1 MFPFYKTR
9 FKAEKNERAEAHT
22 PYPSHSKQ
30 QEEGATADN
39 KHVLI
44 FGWYQPV
51 TATAKKRGS
60 GGFGRAAV
68 TGVIM
73 GNLVSFFFSS
83 FHAFFLFADTS
94 HGCACEGIQ

>member
-1 MFPFYKTR
+1 MHTENLGLSQPFYSQYTSVAPFPLYCVSFRRLLVMFPFYKTR
-9 FKAEKNERAEAHT
+9 FKAEKNEHAEAHCVLAHT

-51 TATAKKRGS
+51 TVTAKKQGS
-60 GGFGRAAV
+60 DG
-68 TGVIM
+68 
-73 GNLVSFFFSS
+73 
-83 FHAFFLFADTS
+83 
-94 HGCACEGIQ
+94 

>member
-9 FKAEKNERAEAHT
+9 FKAEKNEHAEAHCVLAHT

-51 TATAKKRGS
+51 TVTAKKQGS
-60 GGFGRAAV
+60 DG
-68 TGVIM
+68 
-73 GNLVSFFFSS
+73 
-83 FHAFFLFADTS
+83 
-94 HGCACEGIQ
+94 